1 MRRTLDSL
9 RDRMDSLGVL
19 LSGLCAV
26 HCVASVLFVGV
37 LGLGGQ
43 LLLAPEIHEI
53 GLALAVVIGAVTLGI
68 GALRHGRLEPM
79 LLGACGLALMASALF
94 VDHGIG
100 EAALTICG
108 VALVAAAHLRN
119 VRSGL
124 HHRA

>member
-1 MRRTLDSL
+1 MSASHDKAELSARLPRTQP
-9 RDRMDSLGVL
+9 DRVNILLVDDQPARL
-19 LSGLCAV
+19 LSYETILGDYKDVNGWYLPF
-26 HCVASVLFVGV
+26 SVENGV
-37 LGLGGQ
+37 KGNPNRQ
-43 LLLAPEIHEI
+43 KTTYSKIEANVP
-53 GLALAVVIGAVTLGI
+53 
-68 GALRHGRLEPM
+68 
-79 LLGACGLALMASALF
+79 MASALF